1 MSIVIS
7 LKNVSKSYKGLTL
20 FQNVNLDIE
29 KGSICGIVGPNG
41 SGKSVLF
48 KMICGFVF
56 PDEGSIVV
64 DGVEIGR
71 SKRFPDNIGIIID
84 RPGYI
89 ANKTGFQNLKELA
102 MIRGKIS
109 DEKIAETMEK
119 VGLQPQAKQKVKHY
133 SLGMK
138 QKLAIAQAIM
148 EDQQILILDEP
159 FNALDAESVNNIR
172 HLLLSFKSEGR
183 TILLTSHNQED
194 IDILCDRVFRINKYQ
209 LEPVALVKNE
219 SSTTHHLKP
228 NSF

>member
-7 LKNVSKSYKGLTL
+7 LKNVSKAYKGVTL
-20 FQNVNLDIE
+20 LDGVDLNVE
-29 KGSICGIVGPNG
+29 KGKIYGIIGPNG

-56 PDEGSIVV
+56 PDQGTITVNGAEMGKR
-64 DGVEIGR
+64 E
-71 SKRFPDNIGIIID
+71 RFPEDFGIIID

-102 MIRGKIS
+102 MIRGKIN
-109 DEKIAETMEK
+109 DEKIFETMEK
-119 VGLQPQAKQKVKHY
+119 VGLDPRAKQKVKHY

-148 EDQQILILDEP
+148 EDQQVLILDEP
-159 FNALDAESVNNIR
+159 FNALDAESVDRIR
-172 HLLLSFKSEGR
+172 NLLLSFKNEGR

-194 IDILCDRVFRINKYQ
+194 INFLCDHVFRINKYK
-209 LEPVALVKNE
+209 LEPVE
-219 SSTTHHLKP
+219 R
-228 NSF
+228 